1 MQKIENGSFLV
12 AHPTLLED
20 TFFKSIILITHHSNE
35 ETIGLIINK
44 PSKIMLHEII
54 NDLPDS
60 NFPVYVGGPVAKN
73 SIHFI
78 HQIGEEIPNSIKIM
92 NDLYFGGDFEKV
104 KKLIW
109 QKKLDKNQIRFFA
122 GYSGWEANQLENEI
136 KEHSWFIKKKNKSMC
151 MRYSDS
157 ELWSKIIRAMD
168 EKYAIWSNLPKN
180 PSLN

>member
-1 MQKIENGSFLV
+1 MQKIENGSFLI

-20 TFFKSIILITHHSNE
+20 TFFKSIILITHHSDE

-54 NDLPDS
+54 NDLPRSD
-60 NFPVYVGGPVAKN
+60 FPVYVGGPVAKN

-109 QKKLDKNQIRFFA
+109 EKKLDKNQIRFFA
-122 GYSGWEANQLENEI
+122 GYSGWEANQLQNEI
-136 KEHSWFIKKKNKSMC
+136 KEQSWFIKKKNKSMC

-157 ELWSKIIRAMD
+157 ELWSKIIRVMD